1 MKLLIINSV
10 LGYGSTGKIVVDI
23 AREYEKKGYEVKIAY
38 GRMGNDSEDA
48 KRYGVRIE
56 SDLGVRLHGLYTRLT
71 DKHALGSVWATKK
84 FLKWADQFDPDELW
98 LHNLHGYYINYEL
111 LFNWIKTRPQMKV
124 RWTLHDCWAFTGHC
138 SHFTYVKCNRWMM
151 DSFSAGNSACEG
163 CHDCPQ
169 IDQYPKALADY
180 SKNNFLRKKAAFT
193 GVQDMTIITP
203 SHWLGEL
210 VKKSFLG
217 EYNVEVVHNTINRSV
232 FCPIANTFKKDH
244 NIQGKTMILGVANV
258 WEKRKGIDDY
268 LELSQKLDES
278 CVVVLVGLSQ
288 KQISDINQKYANIIA
303 LPKTNSAKELAK
315 IYTAA
320 DVFVNLT
327 YEDNYPTVNLEAEAC
342 GTPVITYDTG
352 GCKETI
358 RRSDSKVIPYGVDNV
373 AEYIHE
379 FRTES

>member
-1 MKLLIINSV
+1 
-10 LGYGSTGKIVVDI
+10 
-23 AREYEKKGYEVKIAY
+23 
-38 GRMGNDSEDA
+38 
-48 KRYGVRIE
+48 
-56 SDLGVRLHGLYTRLT
+56 
-71 DKHALGSVWATKK
+71 
-84 FLKWADQFDPDELW
+84 
-98 LHNLHGYYINYEL
+98 
-111 LFNWIKTRPQMKV
+111 
-124 RWTLHDCWAFTGHC
+124 
-138 SHFTYVKCNRWMM
+138 
-151 DSFSAGNSACEG
+151 
-163 CHDCPQ
+163 
-169 IDQYPKALADY
+169 
-180 SKNNFLRKKAAFT
+180 
-193 GVQDMTIITP
+193 
-203 SHWLGEL
+203 
-210 VKKSFLG
+210 
-217 EYNVEVVHNTINRSV
+217 
-232 FCPIANTFKKDH
+232 
-244 NIQGKTMILGVANV
+244 MILGVANV